1 MHVVCVVD
9 DDFSVRKSLANLL
22 KSAGYQALCY
32 DSGEAFL
39 ASPSVDTAACLV
51 LDLCMPGLSGHQV
64 QQALRARGNTL
75 PLAEMHTTGNTLPV
89 VCISANGNDAD
100 ARSLAEG
107 AVCFLAKPFTGEALL
122 NAIEA
127 AVQGRA

>member
-39 ASPSVDTAACLV
+39 ASPAVDTAACLV

-64 QQALRARGNTL
+64 QQALRARGK
-75 PLAEMHTTGNTLPV
+75 TLPV

-100 ARSLAEG
+100 TRSLAEG

>member
-22 KSAGYQALCY
+22 KSAGYQPLCF

-39 ASPSVDTAACLV
+39 MSPAVDTAACVV

-64 QQALRARGNTL
+64 QQQLRASGK
-75 PLAEMHTTGNTLPV
+75 TLPV
-89 VCISANGNDAD
+89 VCISANGNGAD
-100 ARSLAEG
+100 TRCLAEG
-107 AVCFLAKPFTGEALL
+107 AACFLAKPFTGEALL
-122 NAIEA
+122 TVIDNLLD
-127 AVQGRA
+127 

>member
-22 KSAGYQALCY
+22 KSAGYQPICF

-39 ASPSVDTAACLV
+39 ASPAIDTAACVV

-64 QQALRARGNTL
+64 QQQLRARGKK
-75 PLAEMHTTGNTLPV
+75 LPV
-89 VCISANGNDAD
+89 VCISANGNGAD
-100 ARSLAEG
+100 TRSLAEG
-107 AVCFLAKPFTGEALL
+107 AACFLAKPFTGETLL

-127 AVQGRA
+127 AMQGKP